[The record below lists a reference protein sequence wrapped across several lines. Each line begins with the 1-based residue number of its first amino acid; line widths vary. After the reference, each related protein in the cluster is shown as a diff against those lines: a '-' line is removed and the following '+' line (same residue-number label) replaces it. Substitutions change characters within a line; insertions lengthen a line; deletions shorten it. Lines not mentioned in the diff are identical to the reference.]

1 MIASSILIWSSFA
14 FISGT
19 HCTNPPIPPDEN
31 NLKIID
37 WDGDPILIGEV
48 RPYKHT
54 KKPHGQGGPY
64 VPIQQKVV
72 IVRLVL
78 KISIID
84 TNIIQKSYK
93 NTFFLKVTRV

>member
-1 MIASSILIWSSFA
+1 MANITF
-14 FISGT
+14 
-19 HCTNPPIPPDEN
+19 TNEYIRVERRFCLNKHDLQQQHEN
-31 NLKIID
+31 I
-37 WDGDPILIGEV
+37 
-48 RPYKHT
+48 
-54 KKPHGQGGPY
+54 QGGPY
-64 VPIQQKVV
+64 VPVLQKVV

>member
-1 MIASSILIWSSFA
+1 MASSNVPNSKSPVRDRTFA
-14 FISGT
+14 TVDDCI
-19 HCTNPPIPPDEN
+19 
-31 NLKIID
+31 
-37 WDGDPILIGEV
+37 
-48 RPYKHT
+48 
-54 KKPHGQGGPY
+54 QGGPY
-64 VPIQQKVV
+64 VPVLQKVV